1 MKEQLIH
8 DIVYER
14 QLVLYLYVFIYI
26 FVLRLKVEL

>member
-14 QLVLYLYVFIYI
+14 QLVFIFICIYI
-26 FVLRLKVEL
+26 YIRSQA